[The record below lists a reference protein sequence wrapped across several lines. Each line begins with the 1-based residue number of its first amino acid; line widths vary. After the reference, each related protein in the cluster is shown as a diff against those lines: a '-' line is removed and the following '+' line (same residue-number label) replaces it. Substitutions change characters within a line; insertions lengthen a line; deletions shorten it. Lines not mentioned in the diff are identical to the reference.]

1 MSNTERIFYIEQKT
15 EMRKMHVFRK
25 EEHFV
30 KKIVKEKSGKRS
42 LGGLGKFSDP

>member
-1 MSNTERIFYIEQKT
+1 MSNTERIFSIKQKT
-15 EMRKMHVFRK
+15 EYAFRK